1 MKLNLPNDFNKENF
15 TKIDKIF
22 SKYLV
27 NHISINRIE
36 KILETIDVV
45 TTNEQYMSTKSTVE
59 EKIVDNKIDLL
70 FSISQTEKI
79 FVKNKYSWK

>member
-1 MKLNLPNDFNKENF
+1 MFFHHFLEFFRKLI
-15 TKIDKIF
+15 IDSAMHK
-22 SKYLV
+22 
-27 NHISINRIE
+27 N
-36 KILETIDVV
+36 TIDVV

-79 FVKNKYSWK
+79 FVKIFLVK